1 MGKGVLNLVAPR
13 ALGAVA
19 AGLALLGSAR
29 ADPPPANHRPNVV
42 LILVDD
48 AAFMD
53 FGAYGGE
60 AHTPN
65 IDRLAGQG
73 VLFTDYH
80 TSPLCSP
87 SRAMLLTGVDN
98 HRTGVSTIEEVIP
111 PEQRGKPG
119 YTLHFEPGVVT
130 IASRLKAAG
139 YRTYMA
145 GKWHLGHGPGDLP
158 DAHGFD
164 HSLALDASGA
174 DNWQQKPYMPYYDSA
189 PWFEDGKP
197 TRLPDDFY
205 SSTLLVDRMIG
216 YLQAGKD
223 SGQPFFA
230 YLPFQAVHIPVQA
243 PKEYS
248 DHYAG
253 RFDAGWDVL
262 RRDRWERAQKL
273 GLIPESA
280 PLGPMPKGSRPW
292 SSLSPE
298 DQKIYARSME
308 VYAGMMEAMDH
319 EIGRLIGYLEAQGQ
333 FADTVFIIASDN
345 GPEPSDPVHA
355 QGMDLWMGLHGYDWK
370 LDDLGLKGSLNYIG
384 PEWAGAAASPG
395 ILFKFYTAEGG
406 VHAPLIVSGPGIAAG
421 ARTAAQAFVTDVA
434 PTILDLTGVPD
445 THAPGGIPMWGRSL
459 APVLD
464 GQANTVHG
472 PDDPVGFEVSG
483 NASLFRGDYKLV
495 RDMPPY
501 GDGQWRLFNLAADPG
516 ETSDLAASRPDLF
529 TEMKR
534 DYAAYAKKAGVLELP
549 EGYDVQQQIVKNA
562 IGKQVRRYGGGLAA
576 AGAAIVL
583 VLAAGLWLVLRRR
596 GKRSTS

>member
-1 MGKGVLNLVAPR
+1 MGKGVFGLATAS
-13 ALGAVA
+13 ALGAAAV
-19 AGLALLGSAR
+19 AGLAVLAPAS
-29 ADPPPANHRPNVV
+29 ADPPAKPRPNVV

-65 IDRLAGQG
+65 MDSLAGQG
-73 VLFTDYH
+73 VLFTGYH

-98 HRTGVSTIEEVIP
+98 HKTGVSTIEEVIP

-158 DAHGFD
+158 DSHGFD

-174 DNWQQKPYMPYYDSA
+174 DNWQQKPYMPFYDSA

-197 TRLPDDFY
+197 ATLPDDFY
-205 SSTLLVDRMIG
+205 SSTLLVDRMLG
-216 YLQAGKD
+216 YLKD
-223 SGQPFFA
+223 GEASGQPFFA

-248 DHYAG
+248 DHYIG
-253 RFDAGWDVL
+253 RFNAGWDVL
-262 RRDRWERAQKL
+262 RHDRWERAQKL
-273 GLIPESA
+273 GLIPEGA
-280 PLGPMPKGSRPW
+280 PLGPMPKGSRQW
-292 SSLSPE
+292 ASMSAE
-298 DQKIYARSME
+298 DKQIYARGME

-319 EIGRLIGYLEAQGQ
+319 EIGRLVAYLKETGE
-333 FADTVFIIASDN
+333 FANTVFIIASDN

-355 QGMDLWMGLHGYDWK
+355 HGMDLWMGLHGYDWK
-370 LDDLGLKGSLNYIG
+370 LEDLGAKGSLNYIG

-395 ILFKFYTAEGG
+395 VLFKFYTAEGG
-406 VHAPLIVSGPGIAAG
+406 VHAPLIVSGPGVETG
-421 ARTAAQAFVTDVA
+421 ARTAAQAFVTDIA
-434 PTILDLTGVPD
+434 PTILDLTDVPD
-445 THAPGGIPMWGRSL
+445 INAPGDIPMWGRSL
-459 APVLD
+459 LPVLD
-464 GQANTVHG
+464 GKAETIHG
-472 PDDPVGFEVSG
+472 ADDPVGFEVSG
-483 NASLFRGDYKLV
+483 NASLFKGRFKLV

-501 GDGQWRLFNLAADPG
+501 GDGQWRLFDLVADPG
-516 ETSDLAASRPDLF
+516 ETNDLSLGQSDLMS
-529 TEMKR
+529 EMKR
-534 DYAAYAKKAGVLELP
+534 DYAAYAEKAGVLALP
-549 EGYDVQQQIVKNA
+549 EDYDVQQQIVKNA
-562 IGKQVRRYGGGLAA
+562 LGKQMQRYGAKLAIG
-576 AGAAIVL
+576 GAAIVL
-583 VLAAGLWLVLRRR
+583 LLGFGLWLFLRRR
-596 GKRSTS
+596 RGPRAP